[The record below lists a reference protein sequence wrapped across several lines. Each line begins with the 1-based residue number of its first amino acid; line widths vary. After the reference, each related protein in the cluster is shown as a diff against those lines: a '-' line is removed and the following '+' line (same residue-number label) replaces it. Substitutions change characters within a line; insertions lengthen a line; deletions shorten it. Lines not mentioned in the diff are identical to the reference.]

1 MMINRPMLRPLGL
14 FRLKGRAHP
23 TSVVVFWQEEK
34 STPEQLDLCSR
45 FAEGLQRK
53 EWQLPQAYST

>member
-1 MMINRPMLRPLGL
+1 LG
-14 FRLKGRAHP
+14 
-23 TSVVVFWQEEK
+23 QEEK

-53 EWQLPQAYST
+53 EWQLPQA